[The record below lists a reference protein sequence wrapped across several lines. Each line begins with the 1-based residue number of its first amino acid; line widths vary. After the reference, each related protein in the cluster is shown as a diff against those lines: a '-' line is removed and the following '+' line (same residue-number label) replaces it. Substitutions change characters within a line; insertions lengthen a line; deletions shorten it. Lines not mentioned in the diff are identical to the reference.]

1 MTARAAL
8 LFYGREKGHWHTED
22 NLINAVTE
30 IPRLKIIL
38 AAAPNYRQF
47 LHVPL
52 IAVLPAET
60 SRFAEPRASG
70 VI

>member
-8 LFYGREKGHWHTED
+8 LFYDREKAHWHTED
-22 NLINAVTE
+22 NLINAVTVNR
-30 IPRLKIIL
+30 RLKIIL
-38 AAAPNYRQF
+38 VAALNCRQF
-47 LHVPL
+47 VHVPL

-60 SRFAEPRASG
+60 LRFAEPHASG